1 VAGTRVSVEE
11 IVAAGRELFGP
22 AFAEDRAGWRDDLK
36 ATYRRR
42 AMETHPDRAHAT
54 GRSEA
59 ELAREFRRVSEAYR
73 VLATTLRSS
82 PLPRRAGA
90 PPRPAPPGPVRARA
104 TEPREPPPRPARA
117 AGAPDPEAGELPR
130 RKLRLAEYLYY
141 SGRVP
146 WSAFVDAIAWQ
157 RRQRPALGRLA
168 VSAGYLT
175 ADQVSRLLDRRRAS
189 GEQAVPLGEFA
200 VRHGCLTSFQ
210 LLALLGRQTRMQ
222 RRIGEFF
229 VEQGLVAREEIDELR
244 RRIAWHNAR
253 QGGAR

>member
-1 VAGTRVSVEE
+1 MAGTRVSLEE

-22 AFAEDRAGWRDDLK
+22 GFAAERSGWREDLR
-36 ATYRRR
+36 AAYRRR
-42 AMETHPDRAHAT
+42 AMETHPDRAQAV

-73 VLATTLRSS
+73 VLSA
-82 PLPRRAGA
+82 RAVAA
-90 PPRPAPPGPVRARA
+90 PPRPPAPRPRPDPVRARPS
-104 TEPREPPPRPARA
+104 EPPRPPRA
-117 AGAPDPEAGELPR
+117 AAQEEDPPAGELPR

-146 WSAFVDAIAWQ
+146 WSAFMEAIAWQ

-175 ADQVSRLLDRRRAS
+175 ADQVARLLDRRRAS
-189 GEQAVPLGEFA
+189 GDQAVPIGEYA
-200 VRHGCLTSFQ
+200 VRQGLLTSFQ
-210 LLALLGRQTRMQ
+210 LLALLGRQLRMQ

-229 VEQGLVAREEIDELR
+229 VEQGLVARDELEELR
-244 RRIAWHNAR
+244 RKIAWHNAR
-253 QGGAR
+253 QGAAR